1 MAIDNDAIQTIVRQ
15 NDVIISLL
23 ARLDDGANRIREA
36 VTRGKRAP
44 EAYVRLYNALNG
56 TIGVSE
62 CAKVAKVTPGTV
74 SVILKNWEQQGI
86 VYDVGGKGKPLY
98 KKILVLP
105 KKEDANG

>member
-1 MAIDNDAIQTIVRQ
+1 MGTDEDALQTIVRQ
-15 NDVIISLL
+15 NEVIIALL
-23 ARLDDGANRIREA
+23 ARQEEGLRRIREA

-62 CAKVAKVTPGTV
+62 CAKIAKVTPGTV

-86 VYDVGGKGKPLY
+86 VYDVGAKGKPLY
-98 KKILVLP
+98 KKILVLSE
-105 KKEDANG
+105 KEDANG